1 MITQLLK
8 THFSERFD
16 ILDRELRILIYPS
29 ASALMKDFP
38 NAFGFSV
45 SHTTRNPR
53 PGEVEGKD
61 YHYVSKETF
70 TKLVSE
76 GAFLEHA
83 VFSGNM
89 YGTSRAAVE
98 KVREIGK
105 ICILDID
112 VQGVRAL
119 REKIMS
125 SPDTARVFGDA
136 KFVFIRPPSM
146 ADLEARLR
154 ARGTE
159 TASSLARRLGAAA
172 DEIRYGEENSFDAII
187 VNDDL
192 SVAVRELCELCRG
205 WFFL

>member
-1 MITQLLK
+1 MGTATTNGHLYSGPKPLVLCGPSGSGKSSLLK
-8 THFSERFD
+8 
-16 ILDRELRILIYPS
+16 L
-29 ASALMKDFP
+29 LMKDFP

-98 KVREIGK
+98 KVRESGK

-112 VQGVRAL
+112 VQGVKSIKKTDLA
-119 REKIMS
+119 
-125 SPDTARVFGDA
+125 PHY
-136 KFVFIRPPSM
+136 VFIKPPSL
-146 ADLEARLR
+146 AALEQRLR
-154 ARGTE
+154 SRNTE
-159 TASSLARRLGAAA
+159 TEESLARRLAAA
-172 DEIRYGEENSFDAII
+172 TAELEYGDNPDNFDIVV
-187 VNDDL
+187 VND
-192 SVAVRELCELCRG
+192 ELETAYDELKN
-205 WFFL
+205 FLVPKIKTNDNGDH